1 MQDSILQQEDDPMTE
16 LPTIKHTGN
25 IPADFT
31 GVIYSDIG
39 KNHYA
44 GMVNGEWLRR
54 KDHKVRWFKYEME
67 AGRAAY
73 RELHKTL

>member
-1 MQDSILQQEDDPMTE
+1 MTD
-16 LPTIKHTGN
+16 LSTIKHTGN

-39 KNHYA
+39 ARNYA
-44 GMVNGEWLRR
+44 PMVNGQWLKR
-54 KDHKVRWFKYEME
+54 KDGKACWFKYEME